1 MTTRSVLPAIS
12 EHAVLRLVVV
22 FVLYVAQGLPYGL
35 VFFAIPAWLTTS
47 GISALALGGYL
58 SAATLPWTIKFIHGF
73 IMDRYAY
80 LPMGRRR
87 AWLIGSQAA
96 IVAAL
101 LVCAWLNPGAEAIA
115 LLSAFGFVVMLATT
129 LQDVAVDGMAVDLL
143 KEEERAKANGLMFGG
158 QSIGIAAGGAFGGI
172 LLASFGLPVALVGVG
187 AAVGLVLLMVVVL
200 RERPGERL
208 LPWTRGETSAINQE
222 HHQGAWRPIF
232 RNTFRV
238 ILKKRSMM
246 LILSMVLIYACWGFF
261 LGLTPLITTNITG
274 WSDAL
279 YSSTSGAANFVSGV
293 VSVLL
298 LGLLVSRIGPRWGM
312 VLATGLFA
320 SITIWMSF
328 NEGRWADDYVM
339 TLYIY
344 LAISLI
350 VLIVV
355 CWATT
360 AMRMCQPAVAATQFA
375 LYMAASNLGSSIGA
389 ALLGPIESLGGYSAV
404 FIAMSVGLVSGG
416 MLYFLYGDTDA
427 DPDSPERPPLLPPRM
442 E

>member
-1 MTTRSVLPAIS
+1 M
-12 EHAVLRLVVV
+12 LRLVVV

-35 VFFAIPAWLTTS
+35 VFFAIPAWLTTN

-58 SAATLPWTIKFIHGF
+58 SAASLPWTIKFIHGF

-87 AWLIGSQAA
+87 AWLMGSQAG

-101 LVCAWLNPGAEAIA
+101 FVCAWLNPAAEAIA
-115 LLSAFGFVVMLATT
+115 LLSAFGFLVMLATT

-143 KEEERAKANGLMFGG
+143 KEDERAKANGLMFGG
-158 QSIGIAAGGAFGGI
+158 QSIGIAAGGAFGG
-172 LLASFGLPVALVGVG
+172 LLMASFDLPAALLGVG
-187 AAVGLVLLMVVVL
+187 AAVSLVLLMVVVL

-208 LPWTRGETSAINQE
+208 LPWTQGKTSAVNQE
-222 HHQGAWRPIF
+222 HHQTAWRPVF

-261 LGLTPLITTNITG
+261 LGLTPLITVNITG

-312 VLATGLFA
+312 MLATGLFA
-320 SITIWMSF
+320 AITIWMSF
-328 NEGRWADDYVM
+328 NEARWADDRVM

-344 LAISLI
+344 VAISLI

-360 AMRMCQPAVAATQFA
+360 AMRMCKPAVAATQFA
-375 LYMAASNLGSSIGA
+375 LYMAASNLGSSIGS
-389 ALLGPIESLGGYSAV
+389 ALLGPIERLGGYSAV
-404 FIAMSVGLVSGG
+404 FVAMSVGLVLGG
-416 MLYFLYGDTDA
+416 MLYFIYGDTDA
-427 DPDSPERPPLLPPRM
+427 DPDSAERAPLLPPRM